1 VLARLLLEQTRAD
14 VVIAGRDLDAAERLA
29 TVLDRDFPGGRI
41 SARRADAADPAS
53 LDAALRGISLVVVLI
68 TRPDLVLNVGR
79 AALVAGCDYIDILV
93 TETTVRD
100 LGVLSMRAEDA
111 GLVFVTQAGF
121 HPGLPAV
128 FIQRGAKHFDH
139 YERADIAMA
148 MNARFERPEQAA
160 EVIDM
165 VADFKADICR
175 DGTWRKATYRDALK
189 ADMGGRFGTM
199 QLFPIQMPEI
209 VDMQRILDLR
219 QTGVYVSGFN
229 WFVDYLVFP
238 MILIAQRIRKG
249 FAVRPLTRLFA
260 WGVNTF
266 SSPWQGVVFANI
278 AEGVKDGRHCRAHI
292 VAEHDDAYLF
302 TAIPIVAC
310 VKQYLDG
317 RLRPGVWM
325 MGHAVDADRLF
336 EDMRSMGI
344 AIREEIEVA

>member
-1 VLARLLLEQTRAD
+1 
-14 VVIAGRDLDAAERLA
+14 
-29 TVLDRDFPGGRI
+29 
-41 SARRADAADPAS
+41 
-53 LDAALRGISLVVVLI
+53 
-68 TRPDLVLNVGR
+68 
-79 AALVAGCDYIDILV
+79 
-93 TETTVRD
+93 
-100 LGVLSMRAEDA
+100 
-111 GLVFVTQAGF
+111 
-121 HPGLPAV
+121 
-128 FIQRGAKHFDH
+128 
-139 YERADIAMA
+139 
-148 MNARFERPEQAA
+148 
-160 EVIDM
+160 
-165 VADFKADICR
+165 
-175 DGTWRKATYRDALK
+175 
-189 ADMGGRFGTM
+189 
-199 QLFPIQMPEI
+199 
-209 VDMQRILDLR
+209 
-219 QTGVYVSGFN
+219 
-229 WFVDYLVFP
+229 